1 MNHEVTRNVVGAI
14 RHIKDETNNGMIEI
28 DVVDDRFLIDS
39 YDYIVNRSFNQID
52 DAVSSQINILQLA
65 AQDAFSNPTSENR
78 YLTNLNN
85 LVNIQSNSPEAL
97 RAKVTQ
103 LENQLEQY
111 KSLYKSAGVQNKKLE
126 RRINALR
133 WESNNLKDTLSKI

>member
-1 MNHEVTRNVVGAI
+1 MNHEVTRNDFGAI
-14 RHIKDETNNGMIEI
+14 RHIKDQNNIGIVEI
-28 DVVDDRFLIDS
+28 DVVDDRFLMDS
-39 YDYIVNRSFNQID
+39 YDYIVNRSFSEID

-65 AQDAFSNPTSENR
+65 AQDAFNNPNSQNR

-85 LVNIQSNSPEAL
+85 LINVQSNSPQAL
-97 RAKVTQ
+97 RAKITQ

-111 KSLYKSAGVQNKKLE
+111 KSMYRSSGIENKKLE

>member
-14 RHIKDETNNGMIEI
+14 RHIKDESNNGIIEI
-28 DVVDDRFLIDS
+28 DVVDDRFLLDS

-65 AQDAFSNPTSENR
+65 AQDAFNNPNSQNR

-85 LVNIQSNSPEAL
+85 LINVQSNSPQAL
-97 RAKVTQ
+97 RAKIGQ

-111 KSLYKSAGVQNKKLE
+111 KSMYRSSGIENKKLE